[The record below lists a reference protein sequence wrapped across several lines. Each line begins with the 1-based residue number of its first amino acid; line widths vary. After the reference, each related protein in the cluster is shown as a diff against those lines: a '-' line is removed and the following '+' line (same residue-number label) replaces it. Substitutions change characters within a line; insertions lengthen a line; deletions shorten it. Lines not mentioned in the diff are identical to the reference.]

1 LSISNSK
8 LYRQIKA
15 FRNVKEAQAASIKAR
30 VLDWSKDGKKK
41 DENGNIMPKEY
52 LRKQEIELNGVAY
65 TIPTGIKPNE
75 IMISKNMTDNELLGY
90 MKSITNKEQNTKDND
105 PPDYTLLGNWDINEQ
120 KWHNSNISYPDGW
133 RTPIYPGGKSDVTSS
148 ALGKKPNIQMI
159 RQWVEDVKLASK
171 SQSELDTEYN
181 HMYRQMDQKD
191 PWSKDKMDRLI
202 NSIAFVVARKI
213 WYVGR
218 KPSGMTD
225 IEWDRDT
232 KHMRPDDLT
241 FDASF
246 VQNFYNEYVEPE
258 YVYSSGEPVRGGKEE

>member
-1 LSISNSK
+1 MLK
-8 LYRQIKA
+8 KA
-15 FRNVKEAQAASIKAR
+15 QDKNIKAR

-41 DENGNIMPKEY
+41 DQNGNIMPKEY
-52 LRKQEIELNGVAY
+52 LRKQEIELDGVAY
-65 TIPTGIKPNE
+65 TIPEGTKPNE
-75 IMISKNMTDNELLGY
+75 IMISKNMTDSELLGY
-90 MKSITNKEQNTKDND
+90 MESLTNKEQNIKDND
-105 PPDYTLLGNWDINEQ
+105 PPDYVVVGNWDTNRQ
-120 KWHNSNISYPDGW
+120 QWHNSDINYPDGW
-133 RTPIYPGGKSDVTSS
+133 RTPIYPAGKKSPTDT
-148 ALGKKPNIQMI
+148 AKGKKPNIQMI
-159 RQWVEDVKLASK
+159 RQWVEDVKLAGK
-171 SQSELDTEYN
+171 SQSELDIEYN
-181 HMYRQMDQKD
+181 RMYMQMEQKD
-191 PWSKDKMDRLI
+191 PWSKKKMDRLI
-202 NSIAFVVARKI
+202 KSIAFVVARKI